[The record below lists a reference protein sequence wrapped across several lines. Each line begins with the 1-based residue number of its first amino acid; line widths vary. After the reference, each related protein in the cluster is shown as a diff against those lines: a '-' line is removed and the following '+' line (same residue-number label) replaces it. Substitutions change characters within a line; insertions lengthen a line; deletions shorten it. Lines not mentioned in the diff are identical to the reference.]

1 MKARFLV
8 SFILMI
14 FLAGPAVTFGQD
26 ANQKK
31 IERIQRKIEKQ
42 TKKLQELTGN
52 EHFVMGYPIP
62 PIKVEDL
69 ARIKVEAR
77 EVAEEA
83 RVHADEARAQ
93 AEEVRAHV
101 RESMDQQRE
110 VMEQQ
115 REAMREQRR
124 VIEET
129 EIVNKDINGK
139 KFRYY
144 YKTPG
149 IKIGDPE
156 SHAFIT
162 EGDVKVTVPEIWA
175 EATNVYGFNQ
185 DNLSIDKTLTDETSS
200 ADFNYEVREG
210 ANAISV
216 RVDGAIDAGKV
227 KIIIKQPNGE
237 VYNEYTLSS
246 LANVNWKQTISFE
259 GKDEASYIGKWTVS
273 VSADKAKGKYSVNLS
288 GR

>member
-1 MKARFLV
+1 MKSRLV
-8 SFILMI
+8 VSIILLT
-14 FLAGPAVTFGQD
+14 FLAGPAATFGQD
-26 ANQKK
+26 ASQKK

-42 TKKLQELTGN
+42 SKKLQELTGG
-52 EHFVMGYPIP
+52 EHVVIGYPIP
-62 PIKVEDL
+62 AIDPGEIVKIK
-69 ARIKVEAR
+69 AEAR
-77 EVAEEA
+77 EVAGEA
-83 RVHADEARAQ
+83 RAHAEEARAQ
-93 AEEVRAHV
+93 AAEVRVHV

-124 VIEET
+124 VIEENV
-129 EIVNKDINGK
+129 IVNKDINGK

-149 IKIGDPE
+149 IRIESPE
-156 SHAFIT
+156 PFSFST
-162 EGDVKVTVPEIWA
+162 EGDVKVVAPDVWA
-175 EATNVYGFNQ
+175 GATNVFSFNQ
-185 DNLSIDKTLTDETSS
+185 DNLSIDKTLADETSS
-200 ADFNYEVREG
+200 ADFNYEVKEG
-210 ANAISV
+210 ANGISV

-246 LANVNWKQTISFE
+246 LANVNWKQTIGFE

-273 VSADKAKGKYSVNLS
+273 VSAEKAKGKYSVNLS